1 MSKVTLKEIGPAE
14 RRIAEL
20 LISNITT
27 GDRNNARMA
36 KAIRRQLQLRQ
47 LRHEMD
53 DMATELQD
61 RLIVDLGPIPGF
73 NVKPTDG
80 QLAVAQAYQRQVTAI
95 RQQVSGVGWHI
106 LLEEGYDDKDKY
118 GKTYDV
124 DKTTLQWLYNR
135 RTKREVWLW
144 QTDERGLRKL
154 NKSDEP
160 IPREL
165 SSEMLEAIGRL
176 DDAME
181 KALNVS
187 SPEPKTATA
196 D

>member
-1 MSKVTLKEIGPAE
+1 MPKVTLKEIGPAE

-20 LISNITT
+20 LISDITT

-61 RLIVDLGPIPGF
+61 RLIADLGPVPGVGD
-73 NVKPTDG
+73 NPTDG
-80 QLAVAQAYQRQVTAI
+80 QLAVAQAYQRNVTAI
-95 RQQVSGVGWHI
+95 RQQVSGVGWNI
-106 LLEEGYDDKDKY
+106 LLDEGYNKKDEY
-118 GKTYDV
+118 GVSYDV
-124 DKTTLQWLYNR
+124 DKTTLQWLYDR

-144 QTDERGLRKL
+144 QTDERGLRRL
-154 NKSDEP
+154 DKSDQP
-160 IPREL
+160 IPRDL
-165 SSEMLEAIGRL
+165 SPDMLEAIANL

-181 KALNVS
+181 KALGAE
-187 SPEPKTATA
+187 SPEPEP